1 MVKKMDEDII
11 NNLNEELESVIEQ
24 GYSFLEDAEIAE
36 KIEELKTDAELL
48 IRKHPL
54 KSVLIGAAA
63 GYILARLFKSS

>member
-63 GYILARLFKSS
+63 GYILARIFKSS